1 MAGRQKAETRT
12 KQAEKAKQAVQIATP
27 AEAIPLSIREARFV
41 DQYLVHLNGTKAAI
55 EAGFPKAAASV
66 QAYEVL
72 RRPHIREAIARRGME
87 MARKA
92 EISALRV
99 LEELASI
106 AFAPIVPG
114 MISAD
119 AKLKA
124 INMLG
129 NYLGLWQREGDE
141 PLGGKGNVMNIQIFN
156 IDKGLL

>member
-1 MAGRQKAETRT
+1 MTGRQKAETRT
-12 KQAEKAKQAVQIATP
+12 KLAANAVLIGSQADAIALT
-27 AEAIPLSIREARFV
+27 IREARFV
-41 DQYLVHLNGTKAAI
+41 DQYLIHLNGTKAAI

-87 MARKA
+87 VARKA
-92 EISALRV
+92 EINALRV

-129 NYLGLWQREGDE
+129 NYLGLWLGEGDK
-141 PLGGKGNVMNIQIFN
+141 PAGAGGNVMNIQIFN